1 MPLPISAAVEGG
13 ETLLSVEHSG
23 SQIRQLDQEIE
34 IMREKLHRLVSAD
47 PAQLRSTEVYRLS
60 RELDRLID
68 RLHQIKQFPLK

>member
-1 MPLPISAAVEGG
+1 M
-13 ETLLSVEHSG
+13 SVEHSG